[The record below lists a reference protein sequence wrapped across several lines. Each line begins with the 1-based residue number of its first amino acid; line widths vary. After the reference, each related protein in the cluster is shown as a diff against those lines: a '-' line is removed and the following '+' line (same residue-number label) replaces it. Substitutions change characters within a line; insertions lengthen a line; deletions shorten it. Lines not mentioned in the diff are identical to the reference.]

1 LLLSLSRDSLGFIF
15 NALIFR
21 MFGRLIAISLLL
33 LFTAICRA
41 QQDITELPKFGE
53 FPVEITAGE
62 TKFEGGVAIAQN
74 HVVIHYGDVAIY
86 AEYAEYNPDTHD
98 VLLKVHVR
106 IYRGDYAFVCDR
118 AVYNLETK
126 KLDAADFGGAK
137 TPFEFTGENL
147 SSIQEN
153 EYKVY
158 NGSLTTSDSSKPDY
172 HLKSKGMRIYPD
184 DRVIFTNATLYV
196 GTTPVFWFPY
206 LYQSLNDEF
215 SILPSVGYNNT
226 YNAFLFTLIK
236 FPVNDYTDATLH
248 LNYSTLR
255 GPSIGLD
262 LKYSFGDNDEN
273 YGSLK
278 TFFINDQEPNLNETS
293 LGRPPISPGRYRVTY
308 ESRTFLTSDI
318 SAVVEVNKLSDA
330 FLLQDFYPYEFETN
344 PQPDNFVEVIKK
356 GEAYT
361 LSGFVRY
368 QVNPFF
374 QTTERL
380 PEFSWEVA
388 RTPLFNSPIFYE
400 ATTSAGYLREAFP
413 SIATTVIA
421 PGLPASPNPNYAA
434 FRFDTFHQL
443 TYPKTYFGWLSVV
456 PRIGVRGTYYEP
468 TGHFTQADSLFNN
481 TFPAEGTVQSQ
492 GARTR
497 FVFNAGVE
505 ASFKL
510 SRAYEGV
517 QIRWLGLDG
526 LRHVIQPYTN
536 FSWVSNPTLKPNDIL
551 PFDRFIPSSQIP
563 PIDFPQ
569 FVATDSID
577 HWTIWRLGL
586 RNRLQTRRD
595 NQTSNWLE
603 VDNYFDINFKNPFSQ
618 TGHYSDFVNNVRFS
632 PVPWLSLVVNSQL
645 PVFSKRQFWEINTYL
660 SWTVT
665 PNLDISL
672 GDLYLDH
679 NPNFAN
685 SHQIYLQTYYRI
697 NDNWGFSIYENYEA
711 TIGRFQEQR
720 YIIHRDLS
728 SWVASLGLITRD
740 NGGGKQ
746 DVGVQLILTLKDLP
760 RFGLPVDLNPSS
772 GL

>member
-1 LLLSLSRDSLGFIF
+1 
-15 NALIFR
+15 
-21 MFGRLIAISLLL
+21 MFGRLIAFSLLL

-137 TPFEFTGENL
+137 TPFQFTGDNL
-147 SSIQEN
+147 SSVTEN

-215 SILPSVGYNNT
+215 SILPSIGYNST

-278 TFFINDQEPNLNETS
+278 SFFINDQEPNLNETS
-293 LGRPPISPGRYRVTY
+293 LGRPPISPGRYRLSY

-330 FLLQDFYPYEFETN
+330 FLLQDFYPFEFETN
-344 PQPDNFVEVIKK
+344 PQPDNFIELIKK

-400 ATTSAGYLREAFP
+400 ATTSAGYLRETFP

-434 FRFDTFHQL
+434 FRFDTFHQF

-456 PRIGVRGTYYEP
+456 PRVGVRSTYYDP

-492 GARTR
+492 GAKTR
-497 FVFNAGVE
+497 FVVNAGVE

-595 NQTSNWLE
+595 NQTINWLE

-632 PVPWLSLVVNSQL
+632 PVPWLALVVNSQL
-645 PVFSKRQFWEINTYL
+645 PVFSNKQFWEINTYL
-660 SWTVT
+660 NWTVT
-665 PNLDISL
+665 PSLDISL

>member
-1 LLLSLSRDSLGFIF
+1 LLLSLSRDSVGFIF
-15 NALIFR
+15 NALIPP
-21 MFGRLIAISLLL
+21 MFGRLIAFSLLL
-33 LFTAICRA
+33 SFTAICRA
-41 QQDITELPKFGE
+41 QEEITELPKFGE

-62 TKFEGGVAIAQN
+62 SKFENGVAVAQN

-86 AEYAEYNPDTHD
+86 CEYAEYNPDTHD
-98 VLLKVHVR
+98 VLLKGRVR
-106 IYRGDYAFVCDR
+106 LYRGDYAFVCDR

-126 KLDAADFGGAK
+126 KLNAADFGGAK

-153 EYKVY
+153 EYRVY

-172 HLKSKGMRIYPD
+172 HLRAKGMRIYPN

-215 SILPSVGYNNT
+215 SILPSLGYNST

-273 YGSLK
+273 YGTLK

-293 LGRPPISPGRYRVTY
+293 LGRPRISPGRYRISY
-308 ESRTFLTSDI
+308 QSRTFLTSDI
-318 SAVVEVNKLSDA
+318 SAVVDVNKFSDA
-330 FLLQDFYPYEFETN
+330 FLLQDFYPFEFQTD

-361 LSGFVRY
+361 LSGFVRF
-368 QVNPFF
+368 QANPFF
-374 QTTERL
+374 ETTERL

-388 RTPLFNSPIFYE
+388 RTPLLNSPIFYE
-400 ATTSAGYLREAFP
+400 ANTSAGFLRRAFA
-413 SIATTVIA
+413 S
-421 PGLPASPNPNYAA
+421 GSPNPDFSS

-456 PRIGVRGTYYEP
+456 PRVGFRATYYEH
-468 TGHFTQADSLFNN
+468 TGQFIQADSLFNN
-481 TFPAEGTVQSQ
+481 TFPAVGIIHNEGAGT
-492 GARTR
+492 RTL
-497 FVFNAGVE
+497 FNAGVE

-526 LRHVIQPYTN
+526 VRHVIQPFTD
-536 FSWVSNPTLKPNDIL
+536 FSWVSNPSLKPGDIL
-551 PFDRFIPSSQIP
+551 PFDRFIPSTQIP
-563 PIDFPQ
+563 AIEFPQ
-569 FVATDSID
+569 FVATDSLD
-577 HWTIWRLGL
+577 HETVWRLGL

-595 NQTSNWLE
+595 NQTINWLE
-603 VDNYFDINFKNPFSQ
+603 IDNYFDINFRNPFQ
-618 TGHYSDFVNNVRFS
+618 PGHYSDFVNNVRFS
-632 PVPWLSLVVNSQL
+632 PVPWLALTVNSQL
-645 PVFSKRQFWEINTYL
+645 PVFNKNQFWEINTYL

-665 PNLDISL
+665 PSFDISL

-685 SHQIYLQTYYRI
+685 SHQIFLQTYYRL
-697 NDNWGFSIYENYEA
+697 NDNWGFSVYENYEA
-711 TIGRFQEQR
+711 SIGRLQEQR

-728 SWVASLGLITRD
+728 SWIASLGLITRN
-740 NGGGKQ
+740 NGSGKE
-746 DVGVQLILTLKDLP
+746 DIGVQLILTLKDLP
-760 RFGLPVDLNPSS
+760 RFGLPIDLNPSS

>member
-1 LLLSLSRDSLGFIF
+1 
-15 NALIFR
+15 
-21 MFGRLIAISLLL
+21 MFGRLIAFSVLLS
-33 LFTAICRA
+33 FTAMGRA
-41 QQDITELPKFGE
+41 QEGITELPKFGE

-62 TKFEGGVAIAQN
+62 TKFENGIAIAQN
-74 HVVIHYGDVAIY
+74 NVVIHYGDVVIY
-86 AEYAEYNPDTHD
+86 SEYAEYNPDTHD
-98 VLLKVHVR
+98 VLLKGRVR

-126 KLDAADFGGAK
+126 KLNAADFGGAK
-137 TPFEFTGENL
+137 TPYQFTGENL
-147 SSIQEN
+147 SSIKEN

-158 NGSLTTSDSSKPDY
+158 VGSLSTSDSSKPDY

-215 SILPSVGYNNT
+215 SVLPSIGYNST

-273 YGSLK
+273 YGSLR
-278 TFFINDQEPNLNETS
+278 TFFINDQDPNLNETS
-293 LGRPPISPGRYRVTY
+293 LGRPPISPGRYRLTY

-318 SAVVEVNKLSDA
+318 SAVVEANKLSDA
-330 FLLQDFYPYEFETN
+330 FLIQDFYPFEFGTN
-344 PQPDNFVEVIKK
+344 PQPDNFLEIIKK

-368 QVNPFF
+368 QANPFF
-374 QTTERL
+374 ETTERL

-400 ATTSAGYLREAFP
+400 ATTSAGYLQHAF
-413 SIATTVIA
+413 
-421 PGLPASPNPNYAA
+421 ASGTPNPNYAS

-443 TYPKTYFGWLSVV
+443 TFPKTYFGWLSVV
-456 PRIGVRGTYYEP
+456 PRVGVRTTYYSQS
-468 TGHFTQADSLFNN
+468 GQFTQADSLFNN
-481 TFPAEGTVQSQ
+481 TFPAVGTVQSE
-492 GARTR
+492 GAATR
-497 FVFNAGVE
+497 FVSNAGVE

-526 LRHVIQPYTN
+526 LRHVIQPFTD
-536 FSWVSNPTLKPNDIL
+536 FSWVSNPTVKPNDIL

-563 PIDFPQ
+563 PIEFPQ

-577 HWTIWRLGL
+577 HATIWRLGL

-595 NQTSNWLE
+595 NQTLNWLE
-603 VDNYFDINFKNPFSQ
+603 VDNYFDINFKNPFQ
-618 TGHYSDFVNNVRFS
+618 PGRYSDLVNNVRFY
-632 PVPWLSLVVNSQL
+632 PVPWLALTVNSQL
-645 PVFSKRQFWEINTYL
+645 PVFGKKQFWEINTYL

-665 PNLDISL
+665 PNFDVSL

-685 SHQIYLQTYYRI
+685 SHQIFLQTYYRL
-697 NDNWGFSIYENYEA
+697 NDNWGFSVYENYEA
-711 TIGRFQEQR
+711 QIGRFQEQR

-728 SWVASLGLITRD
+728 SWTASLGVIAIN

-746 DVGVQLILTLKDLP
+746 NIGVQLILTLKDLP
-760 RFGLPVDLNPSS
+760 RFGLPIDLTPSG

>member
-1 LLLSLSRDSLGFIF
+1 MS
-15 NALIFR
+15 
-21 MFGRLIAISLLL
+21 GRLIAFSLLL
-33 LFTAICRA
+33 LFTAISRA
-41 QQDITELPKFGE
+41 QQNIMELPKFGE

-86 AEYAEYNPDTHD
+86 CEYAEYNPDTHD
-98 VLLKVHVR
+98 LLLKGRVR

-137 TPFEFTGENL
+137 PPFLFTGDNL

-172 HLKSKGMRIYPD
+172 HLKARGMRIYPD
-184 DRVIFTNATLYV
+184 DRIIFTDATLYV

-215 SILPSVGYNNT
+215 SILPSVGYNST

-273 YGSLK
+273 YGSLR
-278 TFFINDQEPNLNETS
+278 TFFIEDQDPNLNETS

-318 SAVVEVNKLSDA
+318 SVVVEANKLSDA
-330 FLLQDFYPYEFETN
+330 FLLQDFYPFEFTTN

-400 ATTSAGYLREAFP
+400 ATTSTGYLREAFP

-421 PGLPASPNPNYAA
+421 PGLPATPNPDYAA

-443 TYPKTYFGWLSVV
+443 TYPKTYFGWLSIV
-456 PRIGVRGTYYEP
+456 PRVGVRGTYYDP
-468 TGHFTQADSLFNN
+468 TGHFTQANSLFNF
-481 TFPAEGTVQSQ
+481 TFPTEGTVQSQ

-497 FVFNAGVE
+497 FVFNAGAE

-526 LRHVIQPYTN
+526 LRHVIQPFTD

-563 PIDFPQ
+563 PIEFPQ

-577 HWTIWRLGL
+577 HWTIWRLGV

-595 NQTSNWLE
+595 NQTLNWLE
-603 VDNYFDINFKNPFSQ
+603 VDNYFDINLKNPFSQ
-618 TGHYSDFVNNVRFS
+618 TGHYSDFVNNVRFN
-632 PVPWLSLVVNSQL
+632 PVPWLALVVNSQL
-645 PVFSKRQFWEINTYL
+645 PVFNKNQFWEINTYL
-660 SWTVT
+660 NWTVT
-665 PNLDISL
+665 PSLDIAL

-685 SHQIYLQTYYRI
+685 SHQIFLQTYYRL
-697 NDNWGFSIYENYEA
+697 NDNWGFSVYENYEA
-711 TIGRFQEQR
+711 EIGRFQEQR

-728 SWVASLGLITRD
+728 SWIASLGLITRD

-746 DVGVQLILTLKDLP
+746 QIGVQLILTLKDLP
-760 RFGLPVDLNPSS
+760 RFGLPVDLNPGG

>member
-1 LLLSLSRDSLGFIF
+1 MS
-15 NALIFR
+15 
-21 MFGRLIAISLLL
+21 GRLIAFSLLL
-33 LFTAICRA
+33 LSTAICRA
-41 QQDITELPKFGE
+41 QESITELPKFGE

-62 TKFEGGVAIAQN
+62 TKFENGIAIAQRN
-74 HVVIHYGDVAIY
+74 VVIHYSDVAIY
-86 AEYAEYNPDTHD
+86 CEYAEYNPDTHD
-98 VLLKVHVR
+98 VLLKDHVR
-106 IYRGDYAFVCDR
+106 VYRGDYAFICDR

-158 NGSLTTSDSSKPDY
+158 NGALTTSDSSKPDY
-172 HLKSKGMRIYPD
+172 YLKARGMRIYPD

-206 LYQSLNDEF
+206 LYESLNDEF
-215 SILPSVGYNNT
+215 SILPSIGYNST

-236 FPVNDYTDATLH
+236 FPLTDYADATLH
-248 LNYSTLR
+248 LNYSSLR
-255 GPSIGLD
+255 GPSIGFD
-262 LKYSFGDNDEN
+262 LKYTFGDNDEN

-278 TFFINDQEPNLNETS
+278 TFFINDQDPNLNETS
-293 LGRPPISPGRYRVTY
+293 LGRPPISPGRYRISY

-318 SAVVEVNKLSDA
+318 SVVIEANKLSDA
-330 FLLQDFYPYEFETN
+330 FLLQDFYPFEFQTN

-368 QVNPFF
+368 QMNPFF

-400 ATTSAGYLREAFP
+400 ATTTAGYLHEAFP
-413 SIATTVIA
+413 SVSTTPTATGV
-421 PGLPASPNPNYAA
+421 PASPNPDFSS

-443 TYPKTYFGWLSVV
+443 TFPKTYFGWLSVV
-456 PRIGVRGTYYEP
+456 PRVGARATYYST
-468 TGHFTQADSLFNN
+468 TGQFIQADSLFNN
-481 TFPAEGTVQSQ
+481 TFPAVGIVHNEGA
-492 GARTR
+492 GTR
-497 FVFNAGVE
+497 FLVNAGVE

-510 SRAYEGV
+510 SRPYEGV

-526 LRHVIQPYTN
+526 LRHVIQPFTD
-536 FSWVSNPTLKPNDIL
+536 FSWVSNPTLKPGDIL
-551 PFDRFIPSSQIP
+551 PFDRFIPSTQIP
-563 PIDFPQ
+563 PIEFPQ

-577 HWTIWRLGL
+577 HETVWRIGV

-595 NQTSNWLE
+595 NQTINWFE
-603 VDNYFDINFKNPFSQ
+603 VDNYFDINFKNPNQ
-618 TGHYSDFVNNVRFS
+618 PGHYSDFVSNVRFS
-632 PVPWLSLVVNSQL
+632 PVPWLALIVNSQL
-645 PVFSKRQFWEINTYL
+645 PVFNKNQFWEINTYL

-665 PNLDISL
+665 PNIDITL

-679 NPNFAN
+679 NPNFPN
-685 SHQIYLQTYYRI
+685 SHQIYVQTYFRL
-697 NDNWGFSIYENYEA
+697 NDNWGFSIFENYEA
-711 TIGRFQEQR
+711 EIGRFQEQR
-720 YIIHRDLS
+720 YILHRDLS
-728 SWVASLGLITRD
+728 SWVASLGLITQD
-740 NGGGKQ
+740 NGGNKQ
-746 DVGVQLILTLKDLP
+746 NIGIQLIFTLKDLP
-760 RFGLPVDLNPSS
+760 RFGLPVDLNPGGS

>member
-1 LLLSLSRDSLGFIF
+1 MLLSPSRDSLEFIF
-15 NALIFR
+15 NALISP
-21 MFGRLIAISLLL
+21 MFGRLIAFSLLL

-62 TKFEGGVAIAQN
+62 TKFEGGVAIAQK

-86 AEYAEYNPDTHD
+86 SEYAEYNPDTHD
-98 VLLKVHVR
+98 VLLKDRVR
-106 IYRGDYAFVCDR
+106 IYRGDYLFVCDR

-126 KLDAADFGGAK
+126 KLNAADFGGAK
-137 TPFEFTGENL
+137 TPFLFTGENL

-172 HLKSKGMRIYPD
+172 HLKARGMRIYPN
-184 DRVIFTNATLYV
+184 DRIIFTNATLYV
-196 GTTPVFWFPY
+196 GTIPVFWFPY

-215 SILPSVGYNNT
+215 SVLPSVGYNST

-248 LNYSTLR
+248 LNYSSLR

-273 YGSLK
+273 VGTLK

-293 LGRPPISPGRYRVTY
+293 LGRPPISPGRYRLSY

-330 FLLQDFYPYEFETN
+330 FF
-344 PQPDNFVEVIKK
+344 KK

-413 SIATTVIA
+413 SVATTPIT
-421 PGLPASPNPNYAA
+421 PGVSSTPNPNYAA

-456 PRIGVRGTYYEP
+456 PRVGIRGTYYDP
-468 TGHFTQADSLFNN
+468 TGQFVQADSLFNN

-492 GARTR
+492 GAGTR
-497 FVFNAGVE
+497 LVFNAGVE

-510 SRAYEGV
+510 SRPYEGV

-526 LRHVIQPYTN
+526 LRHVIQPFTN

-577 HWTIWRLGL
+577 HETVWRLGI

-595 NQTSNWLE
+595 NTTMNWLE
-603 VDNYFDINFKNPFSQ
+603 VDNYFDINFKNPYQ
-618 TGHYSDFVNNVRFS
+618 PGHYSDFVTNVRFN
-632 PVPWLSLVVNSQL
+632 PVPWLALVVNSQL
-645 PVFSKRQFWEINTYL
+645 PVFSEKQFWEINTYL

-665 PNLDISL
+665 PSLDISL

-679 NPNFAN
+679 NPNFTN
-685 SHQIYLQTYYRI
+685 SHQIYLQTYYRL

>member
-1 LLLSLSRDSLGFIF
+1 
-15 NALIFR
+15 
-21 MFGRLIAISLLL
+21 
-33 LFTAICRA
+33 
-41 QQDITELPKFGE
+41 
-53 FPVEITAGE
+53 
-62 TKFEGGVAIAQN
+62 
-74 HVVIHYGDVAIY
+74 VVIHYGDVAIY

-137 TPFEFTGENL
+137 TPFQFTGDNL
-147 SSIQEN
+147 SSVTEN

-215 SILPSVGYNNT
+215 SILPSIGYNST

-278 TFFINDQEPNLNETS
+278 SFFINDQEPNLNETS
-293 LGRPPISPGRYRVTY
+293 LGRPPISPGRYRLSY

-330 FLLQDFYPYEFETN
+330 FLLQDFYPFEFETN
-344 PQPDNFVEVIKK
+344 PQPDNFIELIKK

-400 ATTSAGYLREAFP
+400 ATTSAGYLRETFP

-434 FRFDTFHQL
+434 FRFDTFHQF

-456 PRIGVRGTYYEP
+456 PRVGVRSTYYDP

-492 GARTR
+492 GAKTR
-497 FVFNAGVE
+497 FVVNAGVE

-595 NQTSNWLE
+595 NQTINWLE

-632 PVPWLSLVVNSQL
+632 PVPWLALVVNSQL
-645 PVFSKRQFWEINTYL
+645 PVFSNKQFWEINTYL
-660 SWTVT
+660 NWTVT
-665 PNLDISL
+665 PSLDISL